1 MDTPLPQKPYDRIIL
16 HYAEIGTKG
25 GNRKAFEEKL
35 ARNVAGA
42 VGQYGIGGI
51 RRETGRLSASLKKG
65 ADLPAIMEGLGRVPG
80 LAWFAPALS
89 LEPDFQAIS
98 DAVVTMASLHP
109 DTTFRVTTHRSYKQ
123 FPMKSPEVNREIGAA
138 VVEAMGRQVSLAH
151 ADITYGVQIDKN
163 LAYVHW
169 DRREG
174 LGGLPVGTQGT
185 LIALLSGGIDSPVA
199 AEQMMLRGCCIH
211 LVHFLNR
218 SISTNRVVKKI
229 KALAE
234 QLSLFHGPLNLTIVP
249 FEELQR
255 EIVMV
260 VPAKLRMI
268 VYRRMMFRI
277 AERIRQEVRGLGFV
291 TGDSVGQV
299 ASQTLENLRAIRHG
313 VEWPVYSP
321 LAGASKLDITYLAQK
336 IGTYEISIQP
346 HEDCCS
352 FLVAKHPE
360 TRAKLE
366 EVLASEQFDVDH
378 GVDVCLAAREVY
390 HFDPRGSQG
399 DSKAVKQ

>member
-1 MDTPLPQKPYDRIIL
+1 MDTPSPQKPYDRIVL

-25 GNRKAFEEKL
+25 GNRRTFEEKL
-35 ARNVAGA
+35 SRNVAGA
-42 VGQYGIGGI
+42 VGQYGIGSI
-51 RRETGRLSASLKKG
+51 RRESGRLSAALRKG
-65 ADLPAIMEGLGRVPG
+65 ADLEAILDGLGRVPG

-89 LEPDFQAIS
+89 LEPDFEAITKT
-98 DAVVTMASLHP
+98 VVAMASQHP
-109 DTTFRVTTHRSYKQ
+109 DTTFRVTTSRSHKQ
-123 FPMKSPEVNREIGAA
+123 FPMKSPEVNREVGAA
-138 VVEAMGRQVSLAH
+138 VVEAMGRKVSLGH
-151 ADITYGVQIDKN
+151 PEVTYGVQIDKTR
-163 LAYVHW
+163 AYVHW
-169 DRREG
+169 DRHEG

-199 AEQMMLRGCCIH
+199 ALQMMLRGCRIH

-218 SISTNRVVKKI
+218 SISTNRVAKKI

-234 QLSLFHGPLNLTIVP
+234 RLSLFHGPLNLTIVP

-260 VPAKLRMI
+260 VPAKFRMI

-277 AERIRQEVRGLGFV
+277 AERIREEVRGLGFV

-313 VEWPVYSP
+313 VDWPVYSP
-321 LAGASKLDITYLAQK
+321 LAGASKIEIINRARA

-360 TRAKLE
+360 TRARLE
-366 EVLASEQFDVDH
+366 EVLATEQFDVDH
-378 GVDVCLAAREVY
+378 GVEVALAARELH
-390 HFDPRGSQG
+390 HFDPRGTQRKPG
-399 DSKAVKQ
+399 EDRT